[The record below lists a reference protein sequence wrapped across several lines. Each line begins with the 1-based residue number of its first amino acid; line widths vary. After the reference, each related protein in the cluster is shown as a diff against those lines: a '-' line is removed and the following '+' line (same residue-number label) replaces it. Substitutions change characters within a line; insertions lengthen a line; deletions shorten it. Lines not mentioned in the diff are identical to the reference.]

1 MQVISSEGVD
11 AHVKDPSLICPPCC
25 PSWCEYGSTC
35 AGFVCSCSSWSI
47 GSRLFGKFIVLGKCF
62 CFSGCL
68 FICFVFGA
76 FEDNGSPNE
85 GAEAKHDE
93 NFKFLEYENII
104 DWTDYKVTGEH
115 EITFTTLTGTPRC
128 YDVRAEVVEKD
139 GVMNVALVEGTI
151 PGAPDACTAE
161 ARIEKV
167 KVKTK
172 AKASTLKVQ
181 QLPESLVRLNKG
193 AIQGA

>member
-1 MQVISSEGVD
+1 MLRTRPSSVRRTALLGVSTVVLALGSSALAVPGASAVDSSASSSSSASASAD
-11 AHVKDPSLICPPCC
+11 ASSSASSSVPS
-25 PSWCEYGSTC
+25 
-35 AGFVCSCSSWSI
+35 
-47 GSRLFGKFIVLGKCF
+47 K
-62 CFSGCL
+62 
-68 FICFVFGA
+68 
-76 FEDNGSPNE
+76 DNGSPNE

>member
-1 MQVISSEGVD
+1 MLKTRPSSARRTALLGVSAVVLALGSSALAVPGASAATPSASPSSQVPSQDGTSSTSNNSPV
-11 AHVKDPSLICPPCC
+11 V
-25 PSWCEYGSTC
+25 
-35 AGFVCSCSSWSI
+35 
-47 GSRLFGKFIVLGKCF
+47 
-62 CFSGCL
+62 SG
-68 FICFVFGA
+68 
-76 FEDNGSPNE
+76 
-85 GAEAKHDE
+85 EAKHDE

-161 ARIEKV
+161 ARIAKV

-181 QLPESLVRLNKG
+181 QLPESMVRLNKG

>member
-1 MQVISSEGVD
+1 V
-11 AHVKDPSLICPPCC
+11 PS
-25 PSWCEYGSTC
+25 
-35 AGFVCSCSSWSI
+35 
-47 GSRLFGKFIVLGKCF
+47 K
-62 CFSGCL
+62 
-68 FICFVFGA
+68 
-76 FEDNGSPNE
+76 DNGSPNE

-151 PGAPDACTAE
+151 PGAPDVCTAE
-161 ARIEKV
+161 ARIAKV

>member
-1 MQVISSEGVD
+1 M
-11 AHVKDPSLICPPCC
+11 
-25 PSWCEYGSTC
+25 
-35 AGFVCSCSSWSI
+35 
-47 GSRLFGKFIVLGKCF
+47 
-62 CFSGCL
+62 
-68 FICFVFGA
+68 
-76 FEDNGSPNE
+76 
-85 GAEAKHDE
+85 
-93 NFKFLEYENII
+93 
-104 DWTDYKVTGEH
+104 TGEH

-151 PGAPDACTAE
+151 LGAPDACTAE
-161 ARIEKV
+161 ARIAKV